1 MTDLDTLDP
10 CRAKALELVAGCTVN
25 LANIEQDAEMLRRAI
40 NKGDHVNDEAAD
52 FLYDR
57 HTVLQWVIAEAPARS
72 MRDMA
77 VKVRLWQRS
86 IESGTAVWDDRWT
99 PAFFPDLFPD
109 ADRAEPGGGAPHP

>member
-10 CRAKALELVAGCTVN
+10 CRANALELIAGCTVN

-40 NKGDHVNDEAAD
+40 DKSDNDTD

-57 HTVLQWVIAEAPARS
+57 HTVLQWTIAEAPVRS
-72 MRDMA
+72 PQDMA

-86 IESGTAVWDDRWT
+86 IETGRAVWDYR
-99 PAFFPDLFPD
+99 L
-109 ADRAEPGGGAPHP
+109 AETLLAAMAE